1 MPTGTTQEPLD
12 EGLTGCPP
20 ILASRFLGMESGK
33 KPFRR
38 VVSTSDEQEETGFVS
53 STLVRW
59 ATHIVKTGEATSLSS
74 ARLRESVRFG
84 QIEKEADVLLLSP
97 ETWIESSEYEI
108 GEKVGVEYTSPEILY
123 ELRVSQVEGVA
134 AIVTWRMEEVVHL
147 WAVITKLDEEIAD
160 QIYEI
165 EALVQ
170 DTFEKDF
177 DFFVY
182 SGPTENLR
190 AILPDS
196 AQITFLRNS

>member
-20 ILASRFLGMESGK
+20 ILPSRFLGMESGE

-38 VVSTSDEQEETGFVS
+38 FVSPSDEQEETYFLS

-59 ATHIVKTGEATSLSS
+59 ATHIDKTGEAISLSS
-74 ARLRESVRFG
+74 ARLRESVNFA
-84 QIEKEADVLLLSP
+84 QIKKEADVLLLSSA
-97 ETWIESSEYEI
+97 TWIDPSKYEI
-108 GEKVGVEYTSPEILY
+108 GEKVVAEYISPEILY
-123 ELRVSQVEGVA
+123 DVRVSQVEGVA
-134 AIVTWRMEEVVHL
+134 AIVTWRMEEVIHL
-147 WAVITKLDEEIAD
+147 WAVITELDEEIAD

-170 DTFEKDF
+170 ETFEKDF

-190 AILPDS
+190 ALLPDS